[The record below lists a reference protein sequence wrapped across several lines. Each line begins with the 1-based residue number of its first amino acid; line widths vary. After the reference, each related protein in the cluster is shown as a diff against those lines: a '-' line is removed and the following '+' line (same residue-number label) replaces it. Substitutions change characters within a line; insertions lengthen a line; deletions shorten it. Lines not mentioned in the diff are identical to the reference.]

1 MNSVLIANSLLPVT
15 APEFSP
21 PRLSFS
27 KYFFCSPTFSIRITR
42 LGPERKYNSESQK

>member
-27 KYFFCSPTFSIRITR
+27 KYFFCSPTFSIRITH
-42 LGPERKYNSESQK
+42 KTND